1 MMQGRAGGGDGKKSV
16 SGRRFI
22 WYLGV
27 SLMKTPL
34 GYAVTKRVLSTWAPF
49 GQRVVVVGWG
59 LPGIE
64 LVHFLT
70 ERSKKVTVVDTRE
83 DPLFGEPPMP
93 IVRQLMEWRLGEMGT
108 AIMTAIELERVTD
121 KGQTIINKKVQ
132 RQTLGG
138 DTVVFASEYRSN
150 TELL

>member
-1 MMQGRAGGGDGKKSV
+1 
-16 SGRRFI
+16 
-22 WYLGV
+22 
-27 SLMKTPL
+27 
-34 GYAVTKRVLSTWAPF
+34 
-49 GQRVVVVGWG
+49 
-59 LPGIE
+59 
-64 LVHFLT
+64 
-70 ERSKKVTVVDTRE
+70 
-83 DPLFGEPPMP
+83 
-93 IVRQLMEWRLGEMGT
+93 LGEMGT